1 MRGEE
6 LNLLDDQPVVR
17 ERLRGIALIAALH
30 VLVAIIAL
38 AIAIGTFA
46 GRMPLSSGAF
56 LVGGELETAGP
67 ILFLLI
73 AAVFLIAAL
82 GLWKLKNWAR
92 HLAVGLALIGLIQV
106 TPAISSAVADGRI
119 LAIARE
125 GTQIIVRVVIMWY
138 LLQRPVRDQF
148 D

>member
-1 MRGEE
+1 MRDEE
-6 LNLLDDQPVVR
+6 VNLLDHQPALR
-17 ERLRGIALIAALH
+17 ERPRGVVLIVSLH
-30 VLVAIIAL
+30 VLVAIVAL
-38 AIAIGTFA
+38 VIAIGTFA
-46 GRMPLSSGAF
+46 GRMPLASGAF

-67 ILFLLI
+67 LLFLLVGI
-73 AAVFLIAAL
+73 VFLIAAA

-92 HLAVGLALIGLIQV
+92 HLAIGLAFIGLIQV

-125 GTQIIVRVVIMWY
+125 GLQIIVRVMIMWY
-138 LLQRPVRDQF
+138 LLQEPVRDQF